1 MVRAHVEHQRSTL
14 LRLSLLLFR
23 LLLFLLSCLRLR
35 RGGRSRVLRRTF
47 GRRRS
52 LPGCWLSRRRAV
64 IACRWRRSRTCCL
77 RTIIRWWRRWPIRL
91 RRIFIWFRTIC
102 RWRRCRPIGFCCR
115 WPNRFGMIRIR
126 LRMIGGWSR
135 CGPIGFSCGWPTW
148 FRTIRIRF
156 RTIIRLYR
164 VRPVHLS
171 RTLIGRGSIPRT
183 IARLIGDRLAGS
195 SGVPRLIAGMPHGR
209 GSRLSCRR
217 HLYHRMRRRC
227 WTQRLHLAPS

>member
-1 MVRAHVEHQRSTL
+1 MVRAHVQHQRSTL

-35 RGGRSRVLRRTF
+35 RGGRSSVLRRTF

-52 LPGCWLSRRRAV
+52 LPGCGLSRRRAV

-77 RTIIRWWRRWPIRL
+77 RTI
-91 RRIFIWFRTIC
+91 C
-102 RWRRCRPIGFCCR
+102 RWRRCRPIGF
-115 WPNRFGMIRIR
+115 WMIRIR

-135 CGPIGFSCGWPTW
+135 CGPIGFRCGWPTW
-148 FRTIRIRF
+148 FRTIRIRL
-156 RTIIRLYR
+156 RTIIRLCR
-164 VRPVHLS
+164 VRPVRLN
-171 RTLIGRGSIPRT
+171 RTLIGRGSISRT
-183 IARLIGDRLAGS
+183 IARLIGDRWAGS
-195 SGVPRLIAGMPHGR
+195 CGVTRLIAGMPHGR